1 MDQVD
6 FQGVKYQDDV
16 DCFGDNVII
25 KRLDGGMLRVKVG
38 RKRSIC
44 ILRKWDKSRLVYHL
58 KWKQLL
64 RKLVKYIFVSFC
76 C

>member
-6 FQGVKYQDDV
+6 CQGVKYQDDV

-44 ILRKWDKSRLVYHL
+44 IMVMRGRRGGWGEKFWLIEENGINQGL
-58 KWKQLL
+58 
-64 RKLVKYIFVSFC
+64 C
-76 C
+76 TT